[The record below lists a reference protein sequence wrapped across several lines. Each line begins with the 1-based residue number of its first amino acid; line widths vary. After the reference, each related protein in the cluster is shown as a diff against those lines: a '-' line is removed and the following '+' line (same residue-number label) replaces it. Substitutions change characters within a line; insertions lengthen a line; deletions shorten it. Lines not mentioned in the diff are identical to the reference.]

1 MAQTTF
7 GQTDSLA
14 LAVVAFLNG
23 MAASFCL
30 PMSAER
36 RFALVT
42 DLSLIPAYDA
52 PVSIDVFP
60 DIENTERHGQ
70 STFTSDY
77 AVHIFIQQR
86 TDGTDEEAACA
97 LLTLLRSQII
107 EALKPQHLALANAIH
122 PLAAGSVV
130 MTHARSADR
139 SPGNPAGLYN
149 LYRLLE
155 AHVFESDTIV
165 IFKAAA

>member
-14 LAVVAFLNG
+14 LAVVAFLNS
-23 MAASFCL
+23 MSASFCM

-36 RFALVT
+36 RFAIVT
-42 DLSLIPAYDA
+42 DLKFIPPYDA
-52 PVSIDVFP
+52 PSSIDVFP

-70 STFTSDY
+70 STFMSDY

-107 EALKPQHLALANAIH
+107 ESLKNQWLVLANAVH

-130 MTHARSADR
+130 MMHAKSADR

-149 LYRLLE
+149 LPRLLE
-155 AHVFESDTIV
+155 AHVYESDTIL